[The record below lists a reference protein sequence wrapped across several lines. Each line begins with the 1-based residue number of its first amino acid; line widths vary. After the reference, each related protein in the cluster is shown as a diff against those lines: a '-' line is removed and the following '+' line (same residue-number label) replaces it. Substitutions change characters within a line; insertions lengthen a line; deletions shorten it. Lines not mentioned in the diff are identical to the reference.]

1 MRKFVSALL
10 VLALVISF
18 CGVASAAKDTLVI
31 ADQYDATTMDP
42 IAHNDMPSSRAGAA
56 IYDTLIFIG
65 EDGKITPGLATS
77 WKFLSGTEYELTL
90 RKGVK
95 FHNGEEMKAVD
106 VQYSIMRATTDKG
119 ASVRTYSQN
128 VKNVKII
135 NDYKVVIVLK
145 SADYSFFPSLSHHW
159 SAIVNKK
166 AVEAAGDNYGMKPV
180 GTGPFKFV
188 SWQKGNK
195 YVLERFDGFWGQKAK
210 VKRVEVRSIPEPTS
224 RTIELESGG
233 ADIAYPIITND
244 IKRVSGNPKLTLIRK
259 PQTSVTYMGFN
270 LTKKPWNDVRV
281 RKAIYAAIDTVAVQK
296 AVWRGVGGVPTSLV
310 PGVIKYSIEK
320 DVPAHK
326 RDVALAKKLLAEAG
340 IKNMKINIWT
350 NERKERVDMA
360 TIIQA
365 QLQEVGISS
374 EIRVLEWGA
383 YLNGLQEKRHDL
395 FLLGWVSGINDPNY
409 AIAGLLE
416 STSGSN
422 YTFMNDKKMDEFL
435 ASGRA
440 TPDGPKREKIY
451 KDMQKYIND
460 YLPMIYLHRDE
471 SIAGTQ
477 KNVKGFIV
485 RSSEEHSFRGAYFEN

>member
-1 MRKFVSALL
+1 MKKLFSSLL
-10 VLALVISF
+10 VLAFVLSF
-18 CGVASAAKDTLVI
+18 CGAAAAAKDTLVVV
-31 ADQYDATTMDP
+31 DQYDATTMDP
-42 IAHNDMPSSRAGAA
+42 IAHNDMPSARANVAV
-56 IYDTLIFIG
+56 YDTLIFIG
-65 EDGKITPGLATS
+65 EDGKTVPGLAVS
-77 WKFLSGTEYELTL
+77 WKFLSDTEYEMTL

-95 FHNGEEMKAVD
+95 FHNGEEMKAAD
-106 VQYSIMRATTDKG
+106 VQFSLIRATTDKG
-119 ASVRTYSQN
+119 ANIRTYSQN
-128 VKNVKII
+128 VKDVKII
-135 NDYKVVIVLK
+135 NDNKVVIVLK
-145 SADYSFFPSLSHHW
+145 SPDYSFFSSLSHHW
-159 SAIVNKK
+159 AAIVSKK
-166 AVEAAGDNYGMKPV
+166 AVEAAGENYGMKPV

-195 YVLERFDGFWGQKAK
+195 YVLERFDGYWGTKAK

-233 ADIAYPIITND
+233 ADVAYPIITND
-244 IKRVSGNPKLTLIRK
+244 IKRVSENPKLKLIRT

-270 LTKKPWNDVRV
+270 LTKAPWTDVRV

-296 AVWRGVGGVPTSLV
+296 AVWRGVGSVPTSLV

-340 IKNMKINIWT
+340 VKGLKINIWT

-365 QLQEVGISS
+365 QLMEIGITS

-395 FLLGWVSGINDPNY
+395 FLLGWVTGIPDPNY
-409 AIAGLLE
+409 AVAGLLE

-422 YTFMNDKKMDEFL
+422 YTFMNDKKMDDFL
-435 ASGRA
+435 ARGRA
-440 TPDGPKREKIY
+440 TPDGEKRGGIY
-451 KDMQKYIND
+451 KEMQRYIND
-460 YLPMIYLHRDE
+460 FLPMIYLHKDE
-471 SIAGTQ
+471 SIACTQ

-485 RSSEEHSFRGAYFEN
+485 RSSEEHSFRGAYFE